1 MAKNLEISFLLDFY
15 GDLLTSKQ
23 REVIEYYYND
33 DLSLAEIADN
43 EGITRQGVRA
53 SIKRAEAQLLEMEQ
67 RLGLAKRFREMNTG
81 LERVIELTKEILEYN
96 VHYSC
101 SPQLDSKAR
110 EILSIADRLV
120 EESDG

>member
-1 MAKNLEISFLLDFY
+1 M
-15 GDLLTSKQ
+15 
-23 REVIEYYYND
+23 
-33 DLSLAEIADN
+33 
-43 EGITRQGVRA
+43 
-53 SIKRAEAQLLEMEQ
+53 EMEQ

-101 SPQLDSKAR
+101 SPQLDAKAR